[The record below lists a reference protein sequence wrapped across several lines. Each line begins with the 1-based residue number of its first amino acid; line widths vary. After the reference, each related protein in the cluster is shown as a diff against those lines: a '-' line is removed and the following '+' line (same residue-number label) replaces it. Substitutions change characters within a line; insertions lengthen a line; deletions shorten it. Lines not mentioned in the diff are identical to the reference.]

1 MSKYMTL
8 KMFYTV
14 DSVEE
19 ANETSLSIFDWI
31 SIGREGQSSVMET
44 TKEFSERKGYKNCF
58 KILDDVVL
66 RIGDGMASPI
76 IGDDVVTDIIPN
88 GVTYIL
94 SVKVKFKKVKGA
106 EYF

>member
-8 KMFYTV
+8 KLFYTV
-14 DSVEE
+14 DSVKE
-19 ANETSLSIFDWI
+19 ANETSLAIFDWI

-44 TKEFSERKGYKNCF
+44 TKEISESSGYKNCF
-58 KILDDVVL
+58 NILNNVVL
-66 RIGDGMASPI
+66 RICDAMSSPL

-88 GVTYIL
+88 GVSYIL
-94 SVKVKFKKVKGA
+94 SVKIRFKKVKGT

>member
-1 MSKYMTL
+1 
-8 KMFYTV
+8 
-14 DSVEE
+14 
-19 ANETSLSIFDWI
+19 
-31 SIGREGQSSVMET
+31 
-44 TKEFSERKGYKNCF
+44 
-58 KILDDVVL
+58 
-66 RIGDGMASPI
+66 MASPI

>member
-8 KMFYTV
+8 KLFYTV

-19 ANETSLSIFDWI
+19 ANETSLAIFDWI
-31 SIGREGQSSVMET
+31 SIGQEGQSSVMET
-44 TKEFSERKGYKNCF
+44 TKKISESNGYKNCF
-58 KILDDVVL
+58 NILDDVVL
-66 RIGDGMASPI
+66 RICDGMVCPL

-94 SVKVKFKKVKGA
+94 SVKVKFKKVKGT